1 MSIGL
6 ATADEIRR
14 HEANAY
20 IHHKVPTRIAYL
32 KVYAEGTAL
41 SAGDGAMYFTVAEEL
56 DGMNLV
62 SVGAHVYTASTSGAV
77 TVMIH
82 NATDTADMLST
93 ALTIDQDEKDSLTA
107 ATPAVIDTDN
117 DDVAAGDEIR
127 VDIDGVGVG
136 SKGLELRLGFRH
148 GV

>member
-6 ATADEIRR
+6 ATGDEIRR
-14 HEANAY
+14 HEAKPY
-20 IHHKVPTRIAYL
+20 IHQNPPTRIAIL

-41 SAGDGAMYFTVAEEL
+41 SAGDGAMYFTVPLEL

-62 SVGAHVYTASTSGAV
+62 SVGAHVYTVSTSGAV

-93 ALTIDQDEKDSLTA
+93 ALTIDQDEKDSKTA
-107 ATPAVIDTDN
+107 ATPAVINTAT
-117 DDVAAGDEIR
+117 DDVAEGDEIR
-127 VDIDGVGVG
+127 IDIDGAGDA
-136 SKGLELRLGFRH
+136 KGLEVRLGFRR
-148 GV
+148 G